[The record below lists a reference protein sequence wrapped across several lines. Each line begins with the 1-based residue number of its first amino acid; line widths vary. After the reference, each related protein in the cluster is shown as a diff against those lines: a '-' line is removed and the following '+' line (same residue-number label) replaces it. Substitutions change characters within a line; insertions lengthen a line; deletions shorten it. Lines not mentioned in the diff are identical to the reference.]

1 MNVLIVHNIVWAHYK
16 AAVFQALDTLSRQ
29 VSNLHIHVIQIARNE
44 RSRAGWETTASD
56 APVYQYDYE
65 LLFDRFVED
74 VSVRERT
81 LALLNRM
88 KTHKPDV
95 LYLTGY
101 YDPAQLALL
110 AYAKLTGVPVVMQM
124 ESTAA
129 DSSRGGIKETLKR
142 GILRLCN
149 GFFCFGSLQ
158 ADYLVQLGVPT
169 RKILLKKTA
178 VDNHALLTAYT
189 NALPHRLTRQQQA
202 GLCSRNFV
210 FVGRLIEP
218 KNLPALLQSFAEAI
232 QQTGNTEWGLV
243 LLGDGPLKLQLESQT
258 RDLNLNDR
266 VRILP
271 AVHWYRVP
279 DTLALCDVLVLP
291 SRSEPWGLVVNEAM
305 VCGLPVLVSDRCG
318 CVKDIVRDGQN
329 GFVFTPDTPGQLTD
343 RLVRFMQMSDNECF
357 DMGKSSQQLIQP
369 WSVDAVTREMMAGF
383 QLLNKQ

>member
-1 MNVLIVHNIVWAHYK
+1 MKVLIVHNILWAHYK
-16 AAVFQALDTLSRQ
+16 AAVFQALDRLSRRQPNQHIQ
-29 VSNLHIHVIQIARNE
+29 VVQIARNE
-44 RSRAGWETTASD
+44 RSRAGWETTAND

-74 VSVRERT
+74 IPLRERT
-81 LALLNRM
+81 LALLKRM

-110 AYAKLTGVPVVMQM
+110 LYAKLTGVPVVMQM

-129 DSSRGGIKETLKR
+129 DNSRGGVKESLKR
-142 GILRLCN
+142 GILRLCS
-149 GFFCFGSLQ
+149 GFFCFGFLQ

-169 RKILLKKTA
+169 RKILLKKNA
-178 VDNHALLTAYT
+178 GDNHALLTAYT
-189 NALPHRLTRQQQA
+189 KTLPHRAERQQQA
-202 GLCSRNFV
+202 GLRPRNFV

-218 KNLPALLQSFAEAI
+218 KNLPALLIAFAGAI
-232 QQTGNTEWGLV
+232 EQTGNTEWGLV
-243 LLGDGPLKLQLESQT
+243 LLGDGPLKNQLESQT
-258 RDLNLNDR
+258 RDLNLTDR

-305 VCGLPVLVSDRCG
+305 VCGLPVVVSDRCG
-318 CVKDIVRDGQN
+318 CVNDLVQDGKN
-329 GFVFTPDTPGQLTD
+329 GFVFNPDAPGQLT
-343 RLVRFMQMSDNECF
+343 NC
-357 DMGKSSQQLIQP
+357 LIQMMQLTDKGRTDRGKVSQEIIKP
-369 WSVDAVTREMMAGF
+369 WSVDAVAEEMLAGF
-383 QLLNKQ
+383 QLVNQ

>member
-1 MNVLIVHNIVWAHYK
+1 MKVLIVHNILWAHYK
-16 AAVFQALDTLSRQ
+16 AAVFQALDRLSRRQPNQHIQ
-29 VSNLHIHVIQIARNE
+29 VVQIARNE
-44 RSRAGWETTASD
+44 RSRAGWETTAND

-74 VSVRERT
+74 IPLRERT
-81 LALLNRM
+81 LALLKRM

-110 AYAKLTGVPVVMQM
+110 LYAKLTGVPVVMQM

-129 DSSRGGIKETLKR
+129 DNSRGGVKESLKR
-142 GILRLCN
+142 GILRLCS
-149 GFFCFGSLQ
+149 GFFCFGFLQ

-169 RKILLKKTA
+169 RKILLKKNA

-189 NALPHRLTRQQQA
+189 KTLPHRAERQQQA
-202 GLCSRNFV
+202 GLRPRNFV

-218 KNLPALLQSFAEAI
+218 KNLPALLIAFAGAI
-232 QQTGNTEWGLV
+232 EQTGNTEWGLV
-243 LLGDGPLKLQLESQT
+243 LLGDGPLKNQLESQT
-258 RDLNLNDR
+258 RDLNLTDR

-305 VCGLPVLVSDRCG
+305 VCGLPVVVSDRCG
-318 CVKDIVRDGQN
+318 CVNDLVQDGKN
-329 GFVFTPDTPGQLTD
+329 GFVFNPDAPGQLT
-343 RLVRFMQMSDNECF
+343 NC
-357 DMGKSSQQLIQP
+357 LIQMMQLTDKGRTDRGKVSQEIIKP
-369 WSVDAVTREMMAGF
+369 WSVDAVAEEMLAGF
-383 QLLNKQ
+383 QLVNQ